1 MYHSLLIYWPIEECV
16 GCFQVLALYYKHL
29 CTDFCVNVSL
39 LFFFKN
45 KFIYLLAALGL
56 RCCVRAFSS
65 CNEWGATLRCGTRAS
80 HCSGFSYCGARALGM
95 RASIVVTRRL
105 SSCGSQALEH
115 RLSSCGTRA

>member
-45 KFIYLLAALGL
+45 KFIYLFNLFLAALGL
-56 RCCVRAFSS
+56 CCCAQVSLVA
-65 CNEWGATLRCGTRAS
+65 AS
-80 HCSGFSYCGARALGM
+80 GLLIAV
-95 RASIVVTRRL
+95 ASLV
-105 SSCGSQALEH
+105 AEH
-115 RLSSCGTRA
+115 GL